1 MSLTLSTATL
11 PPSQQLNYWRDAI
24 CQVFMALDVDAPST
38 DREGFDGRIVQH
50 AKGSLHFAEVMVQ
63 GHAVMRTKRQ
73 LGHVG
78 EDSFLALVQR
88 DGETWIEQDGRSG
101 WLQKG
106 EFVLLDSTR
115 AYTMRFPKR
124 IHHAILKVP
133 GKVLRESVRGP
144 ERFTSHA
151 MSGASGVGRIFLNVL
166 STLHDT
172 VDDLAENSAAGVAD
186 ALVDLLSAS
195 IGSMSAAS
203 VQMPKNLETYHRERV
218 RALVREHLFDNDLS
232 VEGIAAG
239 VKLSLRYVHR
249 LFEDEPMTLSAW
261 IWHERLEVARRALL
275 SPTCKNR
282 SLTDIAYSVGFK
294 DPAHFSRIFKAKYGS
309 SPRGF
314 RARTDAMP

>member
-1 MSLTLSTATL
+1 MSVTLSTAAL
-11 PPSQQLNYWRDAI
+11 VPSQQLDYWRDAI
-24 CQVFMALDVDAPST
+24 CQVFMALDVDAPNT

-50 AKGSLHFAEVMVQ
+50 AKANLDFAEVMVQ
-63 GHAVMRTKRQ
+63 GHAVMRTERQ
-73 LGHVG
+73 LSRAG
-78 EDSFLALVQR
+78 EDSFLVLVQR

-101 WLQKG
+101 WLKKG
-106 EFVLLDSTR
+106 EFVLLDSNR
-115 AYTMRFPKR
+115 AYTMRFPHR
-124 IHHAILKVP
+124 IHHEILKVP

-144 ERFTSHA
+144 ERFTSCA

-166 STLHDT
+166 NTLHAT
-172 VDDLAENSAAGVAD
+172 ADDLEESSAAGVAD

-203 VQMPKNLETYHRERV
+203 VQLPKNLETYHRARV
-218 RALVREHLFDNDLS
+218 RALVRERLFDSDLS

-239 VKLSLRYVHR
+239 VELSSRYVHR

-275 SPTCKNR
+275 SPTCRTR

-294 DPAHFSRIFKAKYGS
+294 DPAHFSRLFKAKYGD
-309 SPRGF
+309 SPSAF
-314 RARTDAMP
+314 RSRQHDTP